1 VTERRARREAAQEP
15 GAPPDPAG
23 PPPAGSESV
32 RFDGP
37 DAVLAFADS
46 FAAEA
51 AEPAE
56 ARPAAPTPWVMF
68 GMGDELFAIPV
79 EAVREAVRAFTITRV
94 PHAPY
99 PVAGVI
105 QLRGRV
111 IPVVD
116 LRKRIGLPAVPV
128 TRRTRILVADLDG
141 RRLGL
146 LVDGLHQVIR
156 LDRAAIVNPPEDVM
170 TEQSQYLVG
179 VYRQADRLVFL
190 LDVAAVLTIP
200 KSLERV

>member
-1 VTERRARREAAQEP
+1 VTRARRETTPEP
-15 GAPPDPAG
+15 GTATSPAG
-23 PPPAGSESV
+23 PPEAGPEPV
-32 RFDGP
+32 PFDGP

-46 FAAEA
+46 LAADT
-51 AEPAE
+51 AEPART
-56 ARPAAPTPWVMF
+56 APASLATWVMF
-68 GMGDELFAIPV
+68 GLGEELFAIPV

-111 IPVVD
+111 IPVVN
-116 LRKRIGLPAVPV
+116 LRKRIGLAAEPV
-128 TRRTRILVADLDG
+128 THRTRILVADLDG

-156 LDRAAIVNPPEDVM
+156 VDRATIVSPPDDVM
-170 TEQSQYLVG
+170 TEQSQYLIG
-179 VYRQADRLVFL
+179 VCRHGDRLVFL